1 MKEVVSTSAV
11 FFSYAL
17 LAIFA
22 QNAVFTRALGVSRMV
37 QLVGDDRTSSALFG
51 MMLCITQVL
60 VAPVAFLAGRFIA
73 PLDNRAQLRPLVYI
87 ASIAVVCLAEHLVLW
102 LLRTLPRRAQLL
114 RIVPLAALNSG
125 VLGTVLVERT
135 QSFTLGESLG
145 FGLGSGLGYVLAVLL
160 SPRRVT
166 ACAAKP
172 SPRHSAACPS
182 RWCISACWR
191 WQSMA
196 LPDIPL
202 SCNAD
207 REERIPWLSINV
219 KRSSIITA
227 AFTAGKCAS
236 SAASALRCW

>member
-1 MKEVVSTSAV
+1 MKEVVSSSAV

-60 VAPVAFLAGRFIA
+60 VAPVAFIAGGFIA

-87 ASIAVVCLAEHLVLW
+87 ASIAVVCVLEHAVLW
-102 LLRTLPRRAQLL
+102 LAKGLPPRRAQLL

-135 QSFTLGESLG
+135 QSFTLGQSLG

-160 SPRRVT
+160 VT
-166 ACAAKP
+166 EA
-172 SPRHSAACPS
+172 RHRLRSKAIPKAFRGLP
-182 RWCISACWR
+182 ITLVYIGVL
-191 WQSMA
+191 A
-196 LPDIPL
+196 LAIYG
-202 SCNAD
+202 
-207 REERIPWLSINV
+207 
-219 KRSSIITA
+219 
-227 AFTAGKCAS
+227 FTGHS
-236 SAASALRCW
+236 VIL

>member
-1 MKEVVSTSAV
+1 MKEVVSSSAV

-60 VAPVAFLAGRFIA
+60 VAPVAFIAGRCFIA

-102 LLRTLPRRAQLL
+102 LLRSLPRRAQLL

-135 QSFTLGESLG
+135 QSFTLGQSLG
-145 FGLGSGLGYVLAVLL
+145 FGLGSGIGYVLAVLL
-160 SPRRVT
+160 VT
-166 ACAAKP
+166 EA
-172 SPRHSAACPS
+172 RHRLRSKAIPKAFRGLP
-182 RWCISACWR
+182 ITLVYIGVL
-191 WQSMA
+191 A
-196 LPDIPL
+196 LAIYG
-202 SCNAD
+202 
-207 REERIPWLSINV
+207 
-219 KRSSIITA
+219 
-227 AFTAGKCAS
+227 FTGHS
-236 SAASALRCW
+236 VIL

>member
-1 MKEVVSTSAV
+1 MKEVVSSSAV

-60 VAPVAFLAGRFIA
+60 VAPAAFFAGRWFIA

-102 LLRTLPRRAQLL
+102 LLRSLPRRSQLL

-135 QSFTLGESLG
+135 QSFTLGQSLG
-145 FGLGSGLGYVLAVLL
+145 FGLGSGIGYVLAVLL
-160 SPRRVT
+160 VT
-166 ACAAKP
+166 EA
-172 SPRHSAACPS
+172 RHRLRSKAIPKAFRGLP
-182 RWCISACWR
+182 ITLVYIGVL
-191 WQSMA
+191 A
-196 LPDIPL
+196 LAIYG
-202 SCNAD
+202 
-207 REERIPWLSINV
+207 
-219 KRSSIITA
+219 
-227 AFTAGKCAS
+227 FTGHS
-236 SAASALRCW
+236 VIL

>member
-1 MKEVVSTSAV
+1 
-11 FFSYAL
+11 
-17 LAIFA
+17 
-22 QNAVFTRALGVSRMV
+22 MV

-60 VAPVAFLAGRFIA
+60 VAPVAFIAGGFIA

-102 LLRTLPRRAQLL
+102 LLRSLPRRAQLL

-135 QSFTLGESLG
+135 QSFTLGQSLG
-145 FGLGSGLGYVLAVLL
+145 FGLGSGIGYVLAVLL
-160 SPRRVT
+160 VT
-166 ACAAKP
+166 EA
-172 SPRHSAACPS
+172 RHRLRSKAAACPS

-191 WQSMA
+191 WRSMA

-207 REERIPWLSINV
+207 REERIPWLRINV
-219 KRSSIITA
+219 RRSSIITA
-227 AFTAGKCAS
+227 AFTAGKRA
-236 SAASALRCW
+236 

>member
-1 MKEVVSTSAV
+1 MKEVVSSSAV

-87 ASIAVVCLAEHLVLW
+87 ASIAVVCVLEHAVLW
-102 LLRTLPRRAQLL
+102 LAKGLPHRSALL
-114 RIVPLAALNSG
+114 RIVPLAGLNSC

-135 QSFTLGESLG
+135 QSFTLEQSMG
-145 FGLGSGLGYVLAVLL
+145 FGLGSGLGYLLAVMLVTEADRRLRSEAIPEAFRGLPITLVYIGVLALAIYGF
-160 SPRRVT
+160 T
-166 ACAAKP
+166 G
-172 SPRHSAACPS
+172 HSV
-182 RWCISACWR
+182 I
-191 WQSMA
+191 
-196 LPDIPL
+196 L
-202 SCNAD
+202 
-207 REERIPWLSINV
+207 
-219 KRSSIITA
+219 
-227 AFTAGKCAS
+227 
-236 SAASALRCW
+236 

>member
-1 MKEVVSTSAV
+1 MKEVVSSSAV

-60 VAPVAFLAGRFIA
+60 VAPVAFIAGGFIA

-87 ASIAVVCLAEHLVLW
+87 VSIAVVCLAEHLVLW
-102 LLRTLPRRAQLL
+102 LLRSLPRRAQLL

-135 QSFTLGESLG
+135 QSFTLGQSLG
-145 FGLGSGLGYVLAVLL
+145 FGLGSVLAVLL
-160 SPRRVT
+160 VT
-166 ACAAKP
+166 EA
-172 SPRHSAACPS
+172 RHRLRSKAIPKAFRGLP
-182 RWCISACWR
+182 ITLVYIGVL
-191 WQSMA
+191 A
-196 LPDIPL
+196 LAIYG
-202 SCNAD
+202 
-207 REERIPWLSINV
+207 
-219 KRSSIITA
+219 
-227 AFTAGKCAS
+227 FTGHS
-236 SAASALRCW
+236 VIL

>member
-1 MKEVVSTSAV
+1 MKEVVSSSAV

-87 ASIAVVCLAEHLVLW
+87 ASIAVVCVLEHAVLW
-102 LLRTLPRRAQLL
+102 LAKGLPHRSALL
-114 RIVPLAALNSG
+114 RIVPLAGLNSC

-135 QSFTLGESLG
+135 QSFTLEQSMG
-145 FGLGSGLGYVLAVLL
+145 FGLGSGLGYLLAVMLVTEADRRLRSEAIPEAFRGLPITLIYIGVLALAIYGF
-160 SPRRVT
+160 T
-166 ACAAKP
+166 G
-172 SPRHSAACPS
+172 HSV
-182 RWCISACWR
+182 I
-191 WQSMA
+191 
-196 LPDIPL
+196 L
-202 SCNAD
+202 
-207 REERIPWLSINV
+207 
-219 KRSSIITA
+219 
-227 AFTAGKCAS
+227 
-236 SAASALRCW
+236 